1 MRTSGA
7 SAAGKNRRILFQ
19 HLFRCAALIA
29 AMVAAFPGPAS
40 ARELKI
46 QKFSAEIFVQ
56 QDSAL
61 NVTETIEANFI
72 GSWHGLYRSI
82 PVEYVTPQGF
92 NYSLFVRFDGATD
105 AAGQPLK
112 VESSRDRHY
121 LKWKIYVED
130 ANNAVRTIVLHYR
143 VTNGLKYFED
153 HDELYWN
160 VTGDEWDVPIENA
173 SAQILL
179 PPGVT
184 GIRALAFTGSY
195 GSRAQNA
202 DVATSDNS
210 VNVSMLRPLSFHEGL
225 TVVVGWDKGFV
236 KEPTTSDLVNQF
248 FASNWPLFFP
258 VPVFL
263 FMFWLWYTRGRD
275 PRVGPVAVQY
285 APPEGMTP
293 AEAGALVDDEAA
305 MRDITG
311 TILDLGGRGYLTIE
325 EKESQ
330 HMMGLY
336 SNKEYVF
343 HINKKPAEWKG
354 LKSHELLL
362 LAGIFANGMA
372 PDVELSTLQN
382 EFYKNLPPIKD

>member
-1 MRTSGA
+1 MRISGTSA
-7 SAAGKNRRILFQ
+7 TGKNRRILFQ
-19 HLFRCAALIA
+19 YLFRCAALIS
-29 AMVAAFPGPAS
+29 AMVAAVPGPVS

-92 NYSLFVRFDGATD
+92 NYSLCVGSAGAPD

-121 LKWKIYVED
+121 LKWKIYVDD
-130 ANNAVRTIVLHYR
+130 ANDAVRTIVLHYR

-184 GIRALAFTGSY
+184 GIRALVFTGAM
-195 GSRAQNA
+195 GSRA
-202 DVATSDNS
+202 
-210 VNVSMLRPLSFHEGL
+210 
-225 TVVVGWDKGFV
+225 
-236 KEPTTSDLVNQF
+236 
-248 FASNWPLFFP
+248 
-258 VPVFL
+258 
-263 FMFWLWYTRGRD
+263 
-275 PRVGPVAVQY
+275 
-285 APPEGMTP
+285 
-293 AEAGALVDDEAA
+293 
-305 MRDITG
+305 
-311 TILDLGGRGYLTIE
+311 
-325 EKESQ
+325 
-330 HMMGLY
+330 
-336 SNKEYVF
+336 
-343 HINKKPAEWKG
+343 
-354 LKSHELLL
+354 
-362 LAGIFANGMA
+362 
-372 PDVELSTLQN
+372 
-382 EFYKNLPPIKD
+382 